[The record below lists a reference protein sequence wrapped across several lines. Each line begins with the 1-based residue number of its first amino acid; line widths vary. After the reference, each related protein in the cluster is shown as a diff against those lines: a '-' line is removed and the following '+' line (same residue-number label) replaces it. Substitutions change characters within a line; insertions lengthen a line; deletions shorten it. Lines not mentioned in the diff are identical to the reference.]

1 MSPNSLA
8 STAAEIAAQYVEIW
22 NENDPARRRAL
33 IERTF
38 TPQASYLDPLMQSV
52 GHDGLDTMIGA
63 AQAQFAGLSLSVSG
77 TPDGHHDVVR
87 FSWDLGAGHAE
98 PLAAGTDFAVVA
110 PDGRIE
116 RVTGFI
122 DKMPA

>member
-1 MSPNSLA
+1 MSANTLP
-8 STAAEIAAQYVEIW
+8 STAAKIAAQYVEIW
-22 NENDPARRRAL
+22 NENDPTRRRAL

-38 TPQASYLDPLMQSV
+38 TPQASYLDPMMQAA

-63 AQAQFAGLSLSVSG
+63 AQAQFSGLSFSVSG

-87 FSWDLGAGHAE
+87 FSWDLGAGQAE
-98 PLAAGTDFAVVA
+98 PLAAGTDIALVA

-116 RVTGFI
+116 RVTGFL